1 MEMDKETQME
11 IGKLQMIEQ
20 KMQSIIMQ
28 KQNFQSNMLEVENAI
43 IELKNTETA
52 YKIVGNIMVSS
63 TKDDLN
69 AELKEKKELFEERIK
84 TLEKQENKLK
94 EDSKVI
100 REKLEKLSPKNE

>member
-28 KQNFQSNMLEVENAI
+28 KQNFQSNLLEVENAI

>member
-1 MEMDKETQME
+1 MDKETQME

-20 KMQSIIMQ
+20 KLQSVIMQ

-43 IELKNTETA
+43 IELKNAETA
-52 YKIVGNIMVSS
+52 YKIVGNIMISS

-69 AELKEKKELFEERIK
+69 AELKEKKELFEEKIK

>member
-1 MEMDKETQME
+1 
-11 IGKLQMIEQ
+11 
-20 KMQSIIMQ
+20 
-28 KQNFQSNMLEVENAI
+28 MLEVENAI

>member
-1 MEMDKETQME
+1 
-11 IGKLQMIEQ
+11 
-20 KMQSIIMQ
+20 
-28 KQNFQSNMLEVENAI
+28 MLEVENAI
-43 IELKNTETA
+43 IELKNAETA
-52 YKIVGNIMVSS
+52 YKIVGNIMISS

-69 AELKEKKELFEERIK
+69 AELKEKKELFEEKIK

>member
-20 KMQSIIMQ
+20 KLQSVIMQ

-43 IELKNTETA
+43 IELKNAETA
-52 YKIVGNIMVSS
+52 YKIVGNIMISS

-69 AELKEKKELFEERIK
+69 AELKEKKELFEEKIK